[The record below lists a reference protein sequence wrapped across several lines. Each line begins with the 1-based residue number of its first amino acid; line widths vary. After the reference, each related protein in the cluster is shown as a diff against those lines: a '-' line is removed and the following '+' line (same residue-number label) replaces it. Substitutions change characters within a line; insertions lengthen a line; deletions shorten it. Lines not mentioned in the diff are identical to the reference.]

1 MNYVIEKEFN
11 EILISVKNDLN
22 YCSENSSYYLILGM
36 IKKEDS
42 LLNCLCKIKYKDA
55 IEYVI
60 NNLNNQ
66 CDNKINI
73 NEEKLYYEI
82 LDEAN
87 EISKKDEIGN
97 ITDEHILYAILK
109 NGKSE
114 AIKMLEDFN
123 VNTDMMLI
131 TVNDY
136 LELEENDYLINI
148 TEEVKKNKVHP
159 FIGRE
164 EYIDKVIRI
173 LYKKQK
179 NNCMLVG
186 PAGVGKTALV
196 EGVAK
201 KLIKYGYK
209 ENIYRLEIGHI
220 ISGTR
225 YRGDLEERIIN
236 VIKKVK
242 EDKGILFIDEI
253 HTIMGSNK
261 GEESLSIG
269 NMIKPM
275 LSRNEIKCIGATTL
289 DEYYETIAKDK
300 AFTRRFQKLIIP
312 EPDYDETMKILR
324 NIKSNYEDYYNISY
338 SDKLIEQ
345 IIQCGKYFP
354 NLSNPD
360 KSIDLLDELGAYVF
374 SRNICKPNI
383 NHLKYIVME
392 NLGIRNQNKNNSQT
406 QTTATADLL
415 CANVI
420 ELISQTVHLSSIF
433 CDFIQ
438 TLYHRYN
445 ILPKDDFFNCRNGN
459 AP

>member
-11 EILISVKNDLN
+11 EILISVKNDVN

-55 IEYVI
+55 MEYVI

-136 LELEENDYLINI
+136 LELEENDYVINI

-209 ENIYRLEIGHI
+209 ENIYRLKTNQG
-220 ISGTR
+220 
-225 YRGDLEERIIN
+225 L
-236 VIKKVK
+236 
-242 EDKGILFIDEI
+242 
-253 HTIMGSNK
+253 
-261 GEESLSIG
+261 
-269 NMIKPM
+269 
-275 LSRNEIKCIGATTL
+275 
-289 DEYYETIAKDK
+289 
-300 AFTRRFQKLIIP
+300 
-312 EPDYDETMKILR
+312 
-324 NIKSNYEDYYNISY
+324 
-338 SDKLIEQ
+338 
-345 IIQCGKYFP
+345 
-354 NLSNPD
+354 
-360 KSIDLLDELGAYVF
+360 AY
-374 SRNICKPNI
+374 P
-383 NHLKYIVME
+383 
-392 NLGIRNQNKNNSQT
+392 
-406 QTTATADLL
+406 
-415 CANVI
+415 
-420 ELISQTVHLSSIF
+420 ELIL
-433 CDFIQ
+433 
-438 TLYHRYN
+438 
-445 ILPKDDFFNCRNGN
+445 K
-459 AP
+459 